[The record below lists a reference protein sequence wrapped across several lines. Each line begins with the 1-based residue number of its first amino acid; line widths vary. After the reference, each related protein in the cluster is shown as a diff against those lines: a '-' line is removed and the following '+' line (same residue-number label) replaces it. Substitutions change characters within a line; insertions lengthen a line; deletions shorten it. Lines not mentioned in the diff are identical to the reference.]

1 MIRVNDGSGHWV
13 DSDGHLMTTVYT
25 SNGWMNLSGSYEVVD
40 HDDDAVDGL
49 TCTILVNGEQVR
61 VQNADLEDCGE
72 CSNDGELGQTV
83 NLVALPE

>member
-13 DSDGHLMTTVYT
+13 DSDGNLMTTVYT

-49 TCTILVNGEQVR
+49 TCTILVSGGQVR
-61 VQNADLEDCGE
+61 VQNADFEDC
-72 CSNDGELGQTV
+72 Q
-83 NLVALPE
+83 